1 MDEDEDNVLLL
12 LLLMMIV
19 VVAIVALLRVILQ
32 TILGPRPSH
41 RSGSE
46 LDLRTPGCS
55 FRRVS
60 PKSCSG
66 SGGLG
71 WQWLLGVGRSGPQRS
86 CAKSPTE
93 RGWLLAVRGFG
104 SDDSVSSWI
113 QGVRS
118 LKS

>member
-19 VVAIVALLRVILQ
+19 VGAIVALLRVILQ

-46 LDLRTPGCS
+46 LDLRTPGCY

-71 WQWLLGVGRSGPQRS
+71 WLLGVGRSGPQRS